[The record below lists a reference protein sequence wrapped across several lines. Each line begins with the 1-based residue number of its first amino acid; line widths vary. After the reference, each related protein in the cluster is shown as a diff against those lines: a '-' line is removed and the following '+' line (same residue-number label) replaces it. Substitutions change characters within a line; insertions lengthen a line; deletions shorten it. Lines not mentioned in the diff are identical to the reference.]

1 MTEKIIENNKD
12 NSEEVKEIKEVNSV
26 KTIDDN
32 FEILKNKISE
42 TENKNELETL
52 YQQFNINNTKKNAI
66 RIVQLNNLLDK
77 VNAEAEERFTKRPE
91 QISNKELLDYMNAI
105 SNQIDRSQKI
115 VNDIKEINSLQVN
128 SNNQNT
134 VTIHVNG
141 DTSTTALNKESRKK
155 IADIVSSII
164 NDKKINQDIIDA
176 DISDN
181 KKEHEEE

>member
-12 NSEEVKEIKEVNSV
+12 NSGEVKEIKEINSV

-176 DISDN
+176 DISDD